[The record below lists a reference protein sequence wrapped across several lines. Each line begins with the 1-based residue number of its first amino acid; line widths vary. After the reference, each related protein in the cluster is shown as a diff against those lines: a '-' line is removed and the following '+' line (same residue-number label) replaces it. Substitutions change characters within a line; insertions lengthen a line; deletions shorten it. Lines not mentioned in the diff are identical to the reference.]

1 MTGAGVDVTW
11 ITRVILAPG
20 SHTHHF
26 DIFIWFGS
34 YTITLMPKRVM
45 IVDDAEYMR
54 EMLGDI
60 IETYDA
66 LSGYELVGVAA
77 DGEEAIT
84 KYSELVDTGLRP
96 DVVTMDIVM
105 SKMDGITVI
114 KELKKQDPD
123 VQILAISAL
132 DSPDTINRAMK
143 AGATDYITKPFT
155 VNDLMDNIQH
165 VATTASE
172 VEGTEE
178 ERLPARENVIS
189 GTVVSSDDGY
199 TVITVQNAAIEAMSD
214 YAVDERVKVHID
226 PDNIELRT
234 EPDKTRNQLEGTVL
248 GIIPSTPVSQVKLDC
263 GFDLSV
269 DVPSKTLAEMHLAVG
284 DRVYA
289 AFSVL
294 SVHVT
299 R

>member
-1 MTGAGVDVTW
+1 
-11 ITRVILAPG
+11 
-20 SHTHHF
+20 
-26 DIFIWFGS
+26 
-34 YTITLMPKRVM
+34 MPKRVM

-60 IETYDA
+60 IKTYDA

-84 KYSELVDTGLRP
+84 KYRELVAAGLRP

-105 SKMDGITVI
+105 SKMDGIAVI
-114 KELKKQDPD
+114 KEIRMHDPD
-123 VQILAISAL
+123 ARILAISAL
-132 DSPDTINRAMK
+132 DSPDTISRAMK

-155 VNDLMDNIQH
+155 VNDLMVKIQH
-165 VATTASE
+165 VATTADE
-172 VEGTEE
+172 AGGTEE
-178 ERLPARENVIS
+178 GRLPARENVIT
-189 GTVVSSDDGY
+189 GTIVSSDKGHA
-199 TVITVQNAAIEAMSD
+199 VITVQNAAIEAMSD

-226 PDNIELRT
+226 PGNIELRT
-234 EPDKTRNQLEGTVL
+234 EPDKMRNQLEGTVL
-248 GIIPSTPVSQVKLDC
+248 EIIPSTPVSQVKLDC

-289 AFSVL
+289 TFGVL
-294 SVHVT
+294 SVQVT
-299 R
+299 

>member
-1 MTGAGVDVTW
+1 
-11 ITRVILAPG
+11 
-20 SHTHHF
+20 
-26 DIFIWFGS
+26 
-34 YTITLMPKRVM
+34 M

-60 IETYDA
+60 IGTYDA

-84 KYSELVDTGLRP
+84 KYRELVDTGLRP

-114 KELKKQDPD
+114 KEIRKQDPD
-123 VQILAISAL
+123 ARILAISAL

-155 VNDLMDNIQH
+155 VTDLMDKIQH
-165 VATTASE
+165 VATTAAEAGE
-172 VEGTEE
+172 VEE
-178 ERLPARENVIS
+178 ERLPVRENVIA
-189 GTVVSSDDGY
+189 GTVVSSDGGHA
-199 TVITVQNAAIEAMSD
+199 VITVQNAAIEAMSD
-214 YAVDERVKVHID
+214 YEVDERVKVHID
-226 PDNIELRT
+226 PENIELRT
-234 EPDKTRNQLEGTVL
+234 GPDTMRNQLEGTVL
-248 GIIPSTPVSQVKLDC
+248 EIIPSTPVSQVKLDC

-269 DVPSKTLAEMHLAVG
+269 DIPSKTLSVLHLAVG

-289 AFSVL
+289 TFGVL
-294 SVHVT
+294 SAHIT

>member
-1 MTGAGVDVTW
+1 MMA
-11 ITRVILAPG
+11 
-20 SHTHHF
+20 
-26 DIFIWFGS
+26 
-34 YTITLMPKRVM
+34 KRVM

-60 IETYDA
+60 IGSYDA

-84 KYSELVDTGLRP
+84 KYRELVDTGLRP

-114 KELKKQDPD
+114 KEIRKQDPGA
-123 VQILAISAL
+123 QILAISAL
-132 DSPDTINRAMK
+132 DSPNTISRAMK

-155 VNDLMDNIQH
+155 IHDLMDKIQH
-165 VATTASE
+165 VATTAAE
-172 VEGTEE
+172 TGGVEE
-178 ERLPARENVIS
+178 ERFPVRENVIS

-199 TVITVQNAAIEAMSD
+199 TVITVQNAAIEAMSN

-226 PDNIELRT
+226 PGKIDLRT
-234 EPDKTRNQLEGTVL
+234 KPDKMRNRLEGTVL
-248 GIIPSTPVSQVKLDC
+248 EIIPSTPVSQVKLDC

-269 DVPSKTLAEMHLAVG
+269 DVPSKTLTEMHLAVG

-289 AFSVL
+289 TFSVL
-294 SVHVT
+294 SVQIT

>member
-1 MTGAGVDVTW
+1 
-11 ITRVILAPG
+11 
-20 SHTHHF
+20 
-26 DIFIWFGS
+26 
-34 YTITLMPKRVM
+34 M

-60 IETYDA
+60 IGAYDA
-66 LSGYELVGVAA
+66 LSEYELVGIAA

-84 KYSELVDTGLRP
+84 KYRELVDTGLRP

-114 KELKKQDPD
+114 EEIRKQDPGA
-123 VQILAISAL
+123 QILAISAL
-132 DSPDTINRAMK
+132 DSPATINRAMK

-155 VNDLMDNIQH
+155 IHDLMDKIQH
-165 VATTASE
+165 VATTTTGA
-172 VEGTEE
+172 EGAEE
-178 ERLPARENVIS
+178 ERLPAHKNMIA

-199 TVITVQNAAIEAMSD
+199 TVITLQNAAIEAMSNYVLD
-214 YAVDERVKVHID
+214 DRVKVHID
-226 PDNIELRT
+226 PKNIELRT
-234 EPDKTRNQLEGTVL
+234 EPGNMRNRLEGTVL
-248 GIIPSTPVSQVKLDC
+248 EIIPSTPVSQVKLDC
-263 GFDLSV
+263 GFDLFV

-284 DRVYA
+284 DPVYA
-289 AFSVL
+289 TFSVL

>member
-1 MTGAGVDVTW
+1 
-11 ITRVILAPG
+11 
-20 SHTHHF
+20 
-26 DIFIWFGS
+26 
-34 YTITLMPKRVM
+34 M

-60 IETYDA
+60 IGAYDA
-66 LSGYELVGVAA
+66 LSEYELVGVAA
-77 DGEEAIT
+77 DGEEAIA
-84 KYSELVDTGLRP
+84 KYRELSDAGLRP

-114 KELKKQDPD
+114 EEIRKQDPGAR
-123 VQILAISAL
+123 ILAISAL
-132 DSPDTINRAMK
+132 DSPATINRAMK

-155 VNDLMDNIQH
+155 INDLMDKIRH
-165 VATTASE
+165 VATTAAEAE
-172 VEGTEE
+172 VGGAEE

-214 YAVDERVKVHID
+214 YALDDRVKVHIE
-226 PDNIELRT
+226 PKNIELRS
-234 EPDKTRNQLEGTVL
+234 EPGKMRNRLEGTVL
-248 GIIPSTPVSQVKLDC
+248 EIIKSTPVSQVKLDC
-263 GFDLSV
+263 GFDLYV
-269 DVPSKTLAEMHLAVG
+269 DVPSKTLAEMNLAVG
-284 DRVYA
+284 DPVYA

-294 SVHVT
+294 SAKVT

>member
-1 MTGAGVDVTW
+1 
-11 ITRVILAPG
+11 
-20 SHTHHF
+20 
-26 DIFIWFGS
+26 
-34 YTITLMPKRVM
+34 MPKRVM

-60 IETYDA
+60 IGAYDV
-66 LSGYELVGVAA
+66 LSEYKLVGVAA

-84 KYSELVDTGLRP
+84 KYRELVDTGLRP

-114 KELKKQDPD
+114 EEIRKHDPD
-123 VQILAISAL
+123 ARILAISAL
-132 DSPDTINRAMK
+132 DSPATINRAMK

-155 VNDLMDNIQH
+155 INDLMDKIQH
-165 VATTASE
+165 VATTAAE
-172 VEGTEE
+172 AEGVEE
-178 ERLPARENVIS
+178 ERLLVRENVIA

-199 TVITVQNAAIEAMSD
+199 MVITVQNAAIEAMSD
-214 YAVDERVKVHID
+214 YALDDRVKVHID
-226 PDNIELRT
+226 PKNIELRT
-234 EPDKTRNQLEGTVL
+234 EPGKLRNRLEGTVL
-248 GIIPSTPVSQVKLDC
+248 EIIPSIPVSQVKLDC

-269 DVPSKTLAEMHLAVG
+269 DIPSKTLAEMHLAVG
-284 DRVYA
+284 DPVYA
-289 AFSVL
+289 TFSML

>member
-1 MTGAGVDVTW
+1 M
-11 ITRVILAPG
+11 
-20 SHTHHF
+20 
-26 DIFIWFGS
+26 
-34 YTITLMPKRVM
+34 MPKRVM

-66 LSGYELVGVAA
+66 LSEYELVGVAA

-84 KYSELVDTGLRP
+84 KYRELVDKGLRP

-114 KELKKQDPD
+114 KEIRKQDPYAR
-123 VQILAISAL
+123 ILAISAL

-143 AGATDYITKPFT
+143 AGAIDYITKPFT
-155 VNDLMDNIQH
+155 VTDLMDKIQH

-172 VEGTEE
+172 AEGTEE
-178 ERLPARENVIS
+178 ERLPARENVIP
-189 GTVVSSDDGY
+189 GTIVSSDGGHA
-199 TVITVQNAAIEAMSD
+199 VITVQNAAIEAMSD
-214 YAVDERVKVHID
+214 YEVDERVKVHID
-226 PDNIELRT
+226 PENIELRT
-234 EPDKTRNQLEGTVL
+234 GPDKTRNRLEGVVV

-289 AFSVL
+289 TFGML
-294 SVHVT
+294 SVRVT

>member
-1 MTGAGVDVTW
+1 
-11 ITRVILAPG
+11 
-20 SHTHHF
+20 
-26 DIFIWFGS
+26 
-34 YTITLMPKRVM
+34 M

-54 EMLGDI
+54 EMLVDI
-60 IETYDA
+60 IGTYDA
-66 LSGYELVGVAA
+66 RSGYELVGVAA

-84 KYSELVDTGLRP
+84 KYRELVDTGLRP

-114 KELKKQDPD
+114 KEIRKQDPD
-123 VQILAISAL
+123 ARILAISAL

-155 VNDLMDNIQH
+155 VTDLMDKIQH
-165 VATTASE
+165 VATTAAE
-172 VEGTEE
+172 AEAEGTEE
-178 ERLPARENVIS
+178 ERLPTRENVIS
-189 GTVVSSDDGY
+189 GTVVSSDEGH

-226 PDNIELRT
+226 PGNIELRT
-234 EPDKTRNQLEGTVL
+234 EPDKMRNRLEGTVL
-248 GIIPSTPVSQVKLDC
+248 EIIPSTPVSQVKLDC

-269 DVPSKTLAEMHLAVG
+269 DVPSKTLSEMHLAVG

-289 AFSVL
+289 TFSVL
-294 SVHVT
+294 SAHVT

>member
-1 MTGAGVDVTW
+1 
-11 ITRVILAPG
+11 
-20 SHTHHF
+20 
-26 DIFIWFGS
+26 
-34 YTITLMPKRVM
+34 M

-54 EMLGDI
+54 EMLVDI
-60 IETYDA
+60 IGTYDA
-66 LSGYELVGVAA
+66 RSGYELVGVAA

-84 KYSELVDTGLRP
+84 KYRELVDTGLRP

-114 KELKKQDPD
+114 KEIRKQDPD
-123 VQILAISAL
+123 ARILAISAL

-155 VNDLMDNIQH
+155 VTDLMDKIQH
-165 VATTASE
+165 VATTAAE
-172 VEGTEE
+172 AEAEAEGTEE

-189 GTVVSSDDGY
+189 GTVVSNDDGH

-214 YAVDERVKVHID
+214 YAVDDRVKVHIATG
-226 PDNIELRT
+226 NIELRT
-234 EPDKTRNQLEGTVL
+234 APDKMKNRLEGTVL
-248 GIIPSTPVSQVKLDC
+248 EIIPSTPVSQVKLDC
-263 GFDLSV
+263 GFDLYV
-269 DVPSKTLAEMHLAVG
+269 DVPSKTLPEIHLTVG

-289 AFSVL
+289 TFGVL

>member
-1 MTGAGVDVTW
+1 
-11 ITRVILAPG
+11 
-20 SHTHHF
+20 
-26 DIFIWFGS
+26 
-34 YTITLMPKRVM
+34 M

-54 EMLGDI
+54 EMLVDI
-60 IETYDA
+60 IGTYDA

-84 KYSELVDTGLRP
+84 KYRELVDTGLRP

-114 KELKKQDPD
+114 KEIRKQDPD
-123 VQILAISAL
+123 ARILAISAL

-155 VNDLMDNIQH
+155 VNDLMDKIQH
-165 VATTASE
+165 VTTTAAE
-172 VEGTEE
+172 AGVAEE

-189 GTVVSSDDGY
+189 GTVVSNDDGH

-214 YAVDERVKVHID
+214 YAVDDRVKVHIA
-226 PDNIELRT
+226 PGNIELRT
-234 EPDKTRNQLEGTVL
+234 ELDKIRNRLEGTVL
-248 GIIPSTPVSQVKLDC
+248 EIIPSTPVSQVKLDC
-263 GFDLSV
+263 GFDLYV
-269 DVPSKTLAEMHLAVG
+269 DVPSKTLTEMHLAVG

-289 AFSVL
+289 TFGVL